1 MHIGFIFDL
10 DGVLTDTNTLH
21 YTAWRRIADLEGVP
35 FKPEY
40 ENVFRG
46 LPRHKC
52 LELLLDG
59 KPVSESHEYY
69 LLTLKDE
76 YYLELVNRLTPADLL
91 SGVADFL
98 ERARAQSIPMG
109 LASSSK
115 RAREVCGRLGILDYF
130 SAIGDGDTVENHKP
144 APDIFL
150 WVAGRLGIFPRQCV
164 VFEDAR
170 SGVRGARDGGFWVI
184 GLGEPINV
192 GEAHRICD
200 SLASLRPEDCTPP
213 F

>member
-1 MHIGFIFDL
+1 MPIGFIFDL
-10 DGVLTDTNTLH
+10 DGVLTDTNALH
-21 YTAWRRIADLEGVP
+21 YIAWRKIADLEGVP

-40 ENVFRG
+40 ENLFRG

-91 SGVADFL
+91 SGVGDFL
-98 ERARAQSIPMG
+98 ERAHAQSIPMG

-115 RAREVCGRLGILDYF
+115 RAREVCSRLGILDYF

-150 WVAGRLGIFPRQCV
+150 WVAGRLGIFPRHCV

-170 SGVRGARDGGFWVI
+170 SGVQGARDGGFWVI

-200 SLASLRPEDCTPP
+200 SLSNLRPEDCTPP